1 MQTCSTRPITWN
13 KNTNINPRSPNLK
26 SPVSGAPGSTSS
38 TRKSMSNDL
47 LKRPEERKLTL
58 SPHRFTRLISGLVS
72 TELHGLPVTCTQS
85 ELNLFSAPPG
95 QTCGDYMSS
104 FFASGGAGYIT
115 NNATSDCSYCA
126 YSVGDQFY
134 EPLSISFDTRWR
146 DLGILIAFCGSNL
159 IFLFLGSRYLNFN
172 RR

>member
-1 MQTCSTRPITWN
+1 M
-13 KNTNINPRSPNLK
+13 
-26 SPVSGAPGSTSS
+26 
-38 TRKSMSNDL
+38 
-47 LKRPEERKLTL
+47 
-58 SPHRFTRLISGLVS
+58 
-72 TELHGLPVTCTQS
+72 TCTQS

-146 DLGILIAFCGSNL
+146 DIGILIAFCGSNL
-159 IFLFLGSRYLNFN
+159 VFLFLGSRYLNFN

>member
-1 MQTCSTRPITWN
+1 MLLHNPI
-13 KNTNINPRSPNLK
+13 
-26 SPVSGAPGSTSS
+26 
-38 TRKSMSNDL
+38 
-47 LKRPEERKLTL
+47 LTHFG
-58 SPHRFTRLISGLVS
+58 PRFTRLISGLVS
-72 TELHGLPVTCTQS
+72 TELHDLPVRCKTA

-95 QTCGDYMSS
+95 QTCGDYMQA
-104 FFASGGAGYIT
+104 FFAANGPGYIT
-115 NNATSDCSYCA
+115 DNSTSDCSYCA

-159 IFLFLGSRYLNFN
+159 LFLFLGSRYLNFN